1 MKILIVSHAFPP
13 DGVGGT
19 ERYAQAIALGL
30 AARGHEVRVFAGS
43 LEWRERFEVVA
54 TSQAGLRVT
63 RVHRDDLYF
72 DHWDKTFNPKVAEAF
87 EDELDDFRPDV
98 LHLQHW
104 IRLSDDLVRRAA
116 GRGIPALVH
125 LHDLF
130 VTCPRVF
137 RIRPARAAG
146 AAPGAARGAE
156 HAATSAANT
165 TDVEFCEEPF
175 EPASCRSCVPRWS
188 FQIDREIDLSLERYK
203 LAVGAELA
211 AATTRVALSRGQREE
226 LKRWGPRPDLPI
238 EVLDHPWLPGAVDS
252 KAIDAQSPA
261 GSLRLLYF
269 SRIAPLKGL
278 HVVLEA
284 MRRLATTS
292 QGCASGGVALEA
304 HGAFATPA
312 YEARLRD
319 LARGLEVQFHG
330 EYARNEPC
338 RTPADVA
345 VIPTLA
351 HETWSFWLDEA
362 ARTGLPIL
370 ASNVGA
376 IAERATG
383 RVRLVA
389 AGDAGAFAAAIAE
402 LRDDPEK
409 RRALAAAP
417 APETFPLEEHLAR
430 VERLLAEAVRRGAPV
445 PARPLGRPSAELKH
459 EWERRE
465 IAFQQLLP
473 TEGAVEAARHHE
485 ARARVLEAELARL
498 RAAAGSGRS
507 GGEPPPGSAPTLRS
521 PDSR

>member
-19 ERYAQAIALGL
+19 ERYAQALALGL
-30 AARGHEVRVFAGS
+30 AARGHDVRVFCGS
-43 LEWRERFEVVA
+43 LEWRKRFEVAPA
-54 TSQAGLRVT
+54 TQAGLHVT

-72 DHWDKTFNPKVAEAF
+72 DHWDKIFNPKVAEAF
-87 EDELDDFRPDV
+87 EDELDAVRPDV
-98 LHLQHW
+98 VHLQHW

-116 GRGIPALVH
+116 SRGIATVVH

-130 VTCPRVF
+130 ITCPRVF
-137 RIRPARAAG
+137 RIRPARA
-146 AAPGAARGAE
+146 PGAAKD
-156 HAATSAANT
+156 
-165 TDVEFCEEPF
+165 DVEFCREPF
-175 EPASCRSCVPRWS
+175 EPDSCRSCVPRWR

-203 LAVGAELA
+203 LAAGAELA
-211 AATTRVALSRGQREE
+211 AATTRVALSRGQLDE
-226 LKRWGPRPDLPI
+226 LLRWGPRSDLPI
-238 EVLDHPWLPGAVDS
+238 ELLDHPWLPGAVDS
-252 KAIDAQSPA
+252 KAQDAQSPA

-284 MRRLATTS
+284 MRRLEAAS
-292 QGCASGGVALEA
+292 QGSAGGRVALEA
-304 HGAFATPA
+304 HGAFATPE
-312 YEARLRD
+312 YEARLRE
-319 LARGLEVQFHG
+319 LARGLEVRFHG

-370 ASNVGA
+370 ASEAGA

-383 RVRLVA
+383 RVRLFP
-389 AGDAGAFAAAIAE
+389 AGDAAALAAAIAE
-402 LRDDPEK
+402 LRDDPAR

-417 APETFPLEEHLAR
+417 PPATVALDDHVTR
-430 VERLLAEAVRRGAPV
+430 VEQLLSEAVRRGAPAL
-445 PARPLGRPSAELKH
+445 PRRLERPSPELKH

-473 TEGAVEAARHHE
+473 TEGAVEAARYHE
-485 ARARVLEAELARL
+485 ARGRELEAELQRL
-498 RAAAGSGRS
+498 RAAAERERS
-507 GGEPPPGSAPTLRS
+507 GGGSPPGAGPTLRS